1 MVNYCCYY
9 ILLKGIKMKFKWLFL
24 TVATVTLFAPAA
36 AFSAPQPAVVPSASQ
51 WTLNVVFTQPQQITV
66 RIPDKGTAQRFWY
79 IIITVTN
86 NNNIDVP
93 FYPGCELLTDTM
105 QTIPAYRDTRNLV
118 FDKIKA
124 RHKKKYPFLESLE
137 YAENKI
143 LQGQDNTKDFAIIWP
158 DFDPKAKNISLFLS
172 GLSNEITVV
181 DHPTKKDPN
190 GNPEKIYLKK
200 TLELQYSIGGAEDMR
215 DSENLVFIGKR
226 WVMR

>member
-1 MVNYCCYY
+1 MKCRW
-9 ILLKGIKMKFKWLFL
+9 LLLSVAAVIFL
-24 TVATVTLFAPAA
+24 AETA
-36 AFSAPQPAVVPSASQ
+36 AFCAPEPAVVPGANQ
-51 WTLNVVFTQPQQITV
+51 WTLNIVFTQPEQITV
-66 RIPDKGTAQRFWY
+66 KISDQEKAQRFWY

-86 NNNIDVP
+86 NSKIDVP

-105 QTIPAYRDTRNLV
+105 QVIPAYRDTRNIV

-124 RHKKKYPFLESLE
+124 RHKKKFPFLESLE
-137 YAENKI
+137 YAGNKI

-158 DFDPKAKNISLFLS
+158 DFDAKAKNISLFIA
-172 GLSNEITVV
+172 GLSNEIKAV

-200 TLELQYSIGGAEDMR
+200 TLELQYSIGGDEELRESGTLA
-215 DSENLVFIGKR
+215 FKGKR

>member
-1 MVNYCCYY
+1 MKCRW
-9 ILLKGIKMKFKWLFL
+9 LLLSV
-24 TVATVTLFAPAA
+24 TVIFFANTIAFCAPEPTLA
-36 AFSAPQPAVVPSASQ
+36 PSANQ

-66 RIPDKGTAQRFWY
+66 RIPDQGKAQRFWY
-79 IIITVTN
+79 VIITVTN
-86 NNNIDVP
+86 NSKIDVP

-105 QTIPAYRDTRNLV
+105 QVIPAYRDTRNIV

-124 RHKKKYPFLESLE
+124 RHKKKFPFLESLE
-137 YAENKI
+137 YANNKI

-158 DFDPKAKNISLFLS
+158 DFDAKAKNISLFIA
-172 GLSNEITVV
+172 GLSNEITAV

-200 TLELQYSIGGAEDMR
+200 TLELQYSIGGDESLR
-215 DSENLVFIGKR
+215 ENGTLVFKGKR